1 MTAPQEALARAL
13 PAGML
18 AAMVTPLDGDGE
30 LDLASLDRLVDAL
43 VGAGLDG
50 LVPNGSTGEN
60 WNLSETQ
67 RAVVLSR
74 VLEHAAG
81 RVPVVAGVPPL
92 GTPAAAAEA
101 RAAAAAGADAVLVSA
116 PAWSAWSEDE
126 LRRHFTLVAEAA
138 GVPLA
143 LYEVPTRTNG
153 NTLSVDFVT
162 ALAEEGIA
170 HAIKDSSGNLPR
182 ARLLNDATRELPFFR
197 RWTGVEEA
205 IDGALLGGADGAVGG
220 LANVAPRAYAE
231 LWKAAQAGDWAAAA
245 TAQQTLVEARSIFM
259 VPRRDASFTGQAV
272 GALKA
277 ALVAQG
283 VIAQA
288 TMAAPLL
295 PSDPEQE
302 AAVAALV
309 ARLGLER
316 EVAAT

>member
-1 MTAPQEALARAL
+1 M
-13 PAGML
+13 
-18 AAMVTPLDGDGE
+18 
-30 LDLASLDRLVDAL
+30 
-43 VGAGLDG
+43 
-50 LVPNGSTGEN
+50 
-60 WNLSETQ
+60 
-67 RAVVLSR
+67 
-74 VLEHAAG
+74 
-81 RVPVVAGVPPL
+81 
-92 GTPAAAAEA
+92 
-101 RAAAAAGADAVLVSA
+101 LVSA
-116 PAWSAWSEDE
+116 PAWSAWSDDE

-143 LYEVPTRTNG
+143 LYEVPSRTNG
-153 NTLSVDFVT
+153 NSLSVELVV
-162 ALAEEGIA
+162 ALAQEGVVQ
-170 HAIKDSSGNLPR
+170 AIKDSSGNLPR
-182 ARLLNDATRELPFFR
+182 ARLLNDATGELPFFR

-231 LWKAAQAGDWAAAA
+231 LWKAARAGDWAAAA
-245 TAQQTLVEARSIFM
+245 QAQQTLVDARAIFM
-259 VPRRDASFTGQAV
+259 VPRRAASFTGQAV

-295 PSDPEQE
+295 AEDPEQE

-316 EVAAT
+316 EVVAT